1 MALKVVDVYIFG
13 RHLKLNCPEN
23 TIDALNEA
31 AKELEKRFNEVR
43 DKSQILSSDQII
55 ITAALNIFYE
65 LSQEREIVQKLQNAY
80 SERLTN
86 LNDQLESVLNNSKRY
101 TKSKKITN

>member
-1 MALKVVDVYIFG
+1 MDVYILG

-31 AKELEKRFNEVR
+31 AKALEKRFNEVR

-65 LSQEREIVQKLQNAY
+65 LSQEKEVVQKLEKTY
-80 SERLTN
+80 SKRLTN
-86 LNDQLESVLNNSKRY
+86 LNDRLESVLNNSKQCIR
-101 TKSKKITN
+101 SKKIAN